1 MAGRSGHPLQNDS
14 TDAGAVTPAG
24 MRQAMNDDDKSGTES
39 GGRMRRQRRR
49 DRASSGRGGGD
60 GTRLKR
66 AKGRTESSKRW
77 LERQLSDPYVA
88 AAQREGYRARA
99 AYKLR
104 EIDDK
109 HRFLTPGARVV
120 DLGAAPGSW
129 CQVALERIG
138 DEGRVVGIDLLEVTP
153 LVGVTLLQGDMTDP
167 GTPARV
173 QAALDGPANV
183 VLSDMAPNMTGQK
196 RIDQLRVIATV
207 EAALDFAE
215 QVLCPGGAFLAKTL
229 QSGSAQDLVARLKR
243 EFDKVRHVK
252 PPSSRSESAET
263 YVLATGFKGVPGDD

>member
-1 MAGRSGHPLQNDS
+1 MSDNDNSGSD
-14 TDAGAVTPAG
+14 
-24 MRQAMNDDDKSGTES
+24 
-39 GGRMRRQRRR
+39 GGQRLRRQRRR

-138 DEGRVVGIDLLEVTP
+138 DQGRVVGIDLLEVTP

-167 GTPARV
+167 GTPERV
-173 QAALDGPANV
+173 QAALDGPADV

-215 QVLCPGGAFLAKTL
+215 QVLSPGGAFLAKTL
-229 QSGSAQDLVARLKR
+229 QSGSAQDLLARLKR
-243 EFDKVRHVK
+243 NFDKVRHVK
-252 PPSSRSESAET
+252 PPASRAESAET
-263 YVLATGFKGVPGDD
+263 YVLATGFKGLPSDD

>member
-1 MAGRSGHPLQNDS
+1 MSDNDNSGSD
-14 TDAGAVTPAG
+14 G
-24 MRQAMNDDDKSGTES
+24 
-39 GGRMRRQRRR
+39 GGRVRRQRRR
-49 DRASSGRGGGD
+49 DRTSSGRGGGD

-109 HRFLTPGARVV
+109 HRILTPGARVV

-138 DEGRVVGIDLLEVTP
+138 EQGRVVGIDLLEVTP

-167 GTPARV
+167 GTPERV
-173 QAALDGPANV
+173 QAALDGPADV

-207 EAALDFAE
+207 EAALEFAE
-215 QVLCPGGAFLAKTL
+215 QVLTPGGAFLAKTL
-229 QSGSAQDLVARLKR
+229 QSGSAQDLLARLKR
-243 EFDKVRHVK
+243 EFAKVRHVK
-252 PPSSRSESAET
+252 PPASRAESAET
-263 YVLATGFKGVPGDD
+263 YVLATGFKARPAED